1 MLPSALLRGRK
12 AVLLRRGVPIALGG
26 LVITGAG
33 VAYADHGDS
42 GPAYRTASAS
52 VGEVDQLVTL
62 TGTVTQLTQQD
73 ASFGVSGTV
82 KKVQVAA
89 GDKVSAGDTLATLDT
104 TGLQAAVTAAK
115 ATLAKANAQLETD
128 EAADDSTSTS
138 SASPSATASAAPST
152 GSGTTPGTGTGRT
165 GSGVT
170 GTTAGGIDLAG
181 PTKAVVTALA
191 TASTDLKKVTAAITA
206 RDAACDS
213 VLTGTGTTT
222 PDATASASP
231 TDDPSAQP
239 TATPAVA
246 GSTPTTVDLQ
256 SCIDAMTAVNDLQ
269 SHVATDQAAVQSTQN
284 ALSVAMDKAVA
295 AIAAQA
301 TTTASTA
308 TSATSGAADTTSAN
322 TGGGRQAVNAV
333 DQAAQIAVDNASVLA
348 AQAALDSANEDLNE
362 AVLTAPIDGVVGT
375 VGITK
380 GSTAATSNTITILGN
395 GAVTVTLNVPQATAA
410 KLKKG
415 MAANVTA
422 DGASAPSDGTVD
434 SIGVM
439 PSTSNGSSTYPV
451 VLVVNNPAD
460 GLAEG
465 AAATVAITVKAVD
478 NAVTVPNSAV
488 TSTGTGA
495 TGYVTLLQNGKAVR
509 QTVTTGAVGT
519 TLTQIVSGV
528 TMGQTV
534 VLADA
539 SADVPA
545 TSATANTGG
554 GNFTGGANLPVGG
567 FPGGG
572 TGNGPRN

>member
-128 EAADDSTSTS
+128 EAADNSTSTS

-246 GSTPTTVDLQ
+246 SSTPTTVDLQ

-395 GAVTVTLNVPQATAA
+395 GAVTVTLNVSQATAA

-422 DGASAPSDGTVD
+422 DGASAPSAGTVD

-451 VLVVNNPAD
+451 VIVVNNPAD

-545 TSATANTGG
+545 SSATANTGG